1 MMSRNWTHKLVPV
14 LLVSSVVLL
23 GGCDDP
29 EARQMVQSTGKD
41 ISELKSQLSAL
52 TSKNDD
58 LERKIKAVQED
69 LAKSMNDRIDKASD
83 KETAAINDLLQR
95 VAKDADDTRKLAQS
109 ITESSRGD
117 FDKELEN
124 ARKTFAGDLQKIRD
138 DMVKSNEDLK
148 KFMDNQLREL
158 YPYAYQP
165 KRVEPNAPP
174 APESK

>member
-1 MMSRNWTHKLVPV
+1 MTSRNWTFKLAPV
-14 LLVSSVVLL
+14 MLAAGLLLS
-23 GGCDDP
+23 GCEDTD
-29 EARQMVQSTGKD
+29 ARTMVQTTSKD
-41 ISELKSQLSAL
+41 ISELRAQISELKSRNDAL
-52 TSKNDD
+52 DSK
-58 LERKIKAVQED
+58 LKTVQED
-69 LAKSMNDRIDKASD
+69 LRNSMNERIDKASD

-95 VAKDADDTRKLAQS
+95 VAKDADETRKLAQT

-138 DMVKSNEDLK
+138 EMVKSNDDLK

-165 KRVEPNAPP
+165 KRMDASTPP

>member
-14 LLVSSVVLL
+14 LIFGGVFLL
-23 GGCDDP
+23 SGCDDP
-29 EARQMVQSTGKD
+29 EARQMVQTTGKD

-58 LERKIKAVQED
+58 LEKKIKGVQED
-69 LAKSMNDRIDKASD
+69 LVKAMNERIDKASD
-83 KETAAINDLLQR
+83 KETASINDLLQR
-95 VAKDADDTRKLAQS
+95 VAADAETTRKLAKE

-138 DMVKSNEDLK
+138 DMVKSNDELK